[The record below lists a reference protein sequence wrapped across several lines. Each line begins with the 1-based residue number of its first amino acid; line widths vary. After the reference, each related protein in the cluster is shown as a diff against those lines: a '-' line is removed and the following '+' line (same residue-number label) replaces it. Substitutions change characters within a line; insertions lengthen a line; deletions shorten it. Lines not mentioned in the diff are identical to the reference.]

1 MAVNGVNTAN
11 DGKNVYIV
19 EKESLEIIKRI
30 RIPDSYNNTE
40 LYTFSGK
47 LIVVANKYG
56 NVNNRWYGWYQN
68 NIKTVVAIYDIS
80 NPKLPKLDR
89 YTQFDGTLSQSRVI
103 GGKLYIIATNPL
115 TLPQIYA
122 QEKDISEKF
131 TETFSVRN
139 TIPRII
145 DTYKKTLETK
155 YTRENRP
162 AIQCSEME
170 YILPDK
176 ATADK
181 YSFNPAFSL
190 IAMIDVLNT
199 NTPIASKMI
208 FGDVGEIHMSTKS
221 LYLVSNIWS
230 ESTNNRCPMN
240 ARCFAPSFGQS
251 TTLVHKF
258 TLNNTPASYVYTT
271 LLNGNLLNQYSMDEE
286 VNTGYFRILT
296 QVYGNWENGQNN
308 NSTELS
314 ILGTDGKILGNLKNI

>member
-1 MAVNGVNTAN
+1 
-11 DGKNVYIV
+11 
-19 EKESLEIIKRI
+19 
-30 RIPDSYNNTE
+30 
-40 LYTFSGK
+40 
-47 LIVVANKYG
+47 
-56 NVNNRWYGWYQN
+56 
-68 NIKTVVAIYDIS
+68 
-80 NPKLPKLDR
+80 
-89 YTQFDGTLSQSRVI
+89 
-103 GGKLYIIATNPL
+103 
-115 TLPQIYA
+115 
-122 QEKDISEKF
+122 
-131 TETFSVRN
+131 
-139 TIPRII
+139 
-145 DTYKKTLETK
+145 
-155 YTRENRP
+155 
-162 AIQCSEME
+162 ME

-181 YSFNPAFSL
+181 YSFNPAFSI
-190 IAMIDVLNT
+190 IAMIDVANT
-199 NTPIASKMI
+199 NTPISSKMI